1 MLRALGLPF
10 ICLAMFSIAGGHWAV
25 LQGIAWVQMV
35 HDYSQNASVAEAV
48 EKTFS
53 GEAPCS
59 MCKKIAEA
67 KHQEQKAPATVKVDK
82 KAEIFSVAENTL
94 LQKPIS
100 RDFVYLRPAAASFDA
115 RADAPPT
122 PVPILRA

>member
-35 HDYSQNASVAEAV
+35 QEYSQEVSVARAV
-48 EKTFS
+48 QMTLS

-67 KHQEQKAPATVKVDK
+67 KHQEEKAPATAKLDK
-82 KAEIFSVAENTL
+82 KAEIFSVAESTL
-94 LQKPIS
+94 LQKPVS
-100 RDFVYLRPAAASFDA
+100 RDFAYCRPAAASFDV

>member
-35 HDYSQNASVAEAV
+35 HQYSQYVSVAEAV

-67 KHQEQKAPATVKVDK
+67 KHKEEKAPATVKLDK
-82 KAEIFSVAENTL
+82 KAETLSIAENEL
-94 LQKPIS
+94 LQKPAA
-100 RDFVYLRPAAASFDA
+100 RDFAYLLPAAMSFDG